1 MSDMADLSKSKKL
14 DRLVKVQ
21 GHLKKMVENELAI
34 TTRERTE
41 LAERIDELTGYL
53 TTYDPLHQ
61 DMLKHYVMRHSRL
74 MARDVRLEA
83 IQQVQE
89 NQLLKETKKGEKL
102 EDKRDSAREDE
113 ARERDD
119 NSIYELVDLQISLK
133 SSLQQG

>member
-1 MSDMADLSKSKKL
+1 MADLSKSKKL

-41 LAERIDELTGYL
+41 LAERIEELTGYL

-113 ARERDD
+113 VRERDD

>member
-1 MSDMADLSKSKKL
+1 MADLSKSKKL

-41 LAERIDELTGYL
+41 LAERIEELTGYL
-53 TTYDPLHQ
+53 ITYDPLHQ

>member
-1 MSDMADLSKSKKL
+1 MADLSKSKKL

-41 LAERIDELTGYL
+41 LAERIEELTGYL

-74 MARDVRLEA
+74 LARDVRLEA

>member
-41 LAERIDELTGYL
+41 LAERIEELTGYL

>member
-1 MSDMADLSKSKKL
+1 MADLSKSKKL

-41 LAERIDELTGYL
+41 LAERIEELTGYL